1 MSTLDSSTIKARN
14 NLLTLFAI
22 LTILDLVLVVVSRD
36 MWAIGRILITIAV
49 MYFVVQGSKWARW
62 TLIGILSLVVV
73 SLLALVTALY
83 SKLSTFLIVGS
94 LILVVIDI
102 YTVTILIRDRNLKR
116 YFALKRQIDYRES
129 H

>member
-1 MSTLDSSTIKARN
+1 MSTLDASAIKARN
-14 NLLTLFAI
+14 NLLVLFAI

-36 MWAIGRILITIAV
+36 LWAIGRILITIAV
-49 MYFVVQGSKWARW
+49 MYFVIQGAKWARW
-62 TLIGILSLVVV
+62 TLVGILSLVVV

-116 YFALKRQIDYRES
+116 YFALKRIDYPET
-129 H
+129 

>member
-1 MSTLDSSTIKARN
+1 M
-14 NLLTLFAI
+14 
-22 LTILDLVLVVVSRD
+22 
-36 MWAIGRILITIAV
+36 
-49 MYFVVQGSKWARW
+49 
-62 TLIGILSLVVV
+62 V

-102 YTVTILIRDRNLKR
+102 YTVTILIRDRDLKR
-116 YFALKRQIDYRES
+116 YLALKRQVDYRES